1 MAQKI
6 MYRSEK
12 ELANCEK
19 TKINPSLYSPL
30 TLALVG
36 DAVYELFIRTKLI
49 ENKNELAHSVHK
61 KAIGFVCAKGQ
72 AISAEKILNVLTE
85 KEMSVFK
92 RGRNAKSP
100 TVPKNADV
108 AEYRCATGFEALI
121 GYLYLSDEQER
132 LSELMNI
139 SYKAVCEAK
148 NK

>member
-1 MAQKI
+1 M
-6 MYRSEK
+6 
-12 ELANCEK
+12 K
-19 TKINPSLYSPL
+19 TKENPSLYSPL

-49 ENKNELAHSVHK
+49 EDKSELAHKVHK

-72 AISAEKILNVLTE
+72 ATSAEKLMEVLNE

-108 AEYRCATGFEALI
+108 AQYRCATGFEALM
-121 GYLYLSDEQER
+121 GYLYLADETER
-132 LSELMNI
+132 LNQLMDI
-139 SYKAVCEAK
+139 SYKAVCDSK
-148 NK
+148 K

>member
-1 MAQKI
+1 M
-6 MYRSEK
+6 
-12 ELANCEK
+12 K
-19 TKINPSLYSPL
+19 TKENPSLYSPL

-49 ENKNELAHSVHK
+49 EDKSELAHSVHK

-72 AISAEKILNVLTE
+72 AIAAEKLMEVLNE

-108 AEYRCATGFEALI
+108 SEYRCATGFEALM
-121 GYLYLSDEQER
+121 GYLYLADETER
-132 LSELMNI
+132 LNQLMDI
-139 SYKAVCEAK
+139 SYKAVCDSK
-148 NK
+148 K

>member
-1 MAQKI
+1 M
-6 MYRSEK
+6 
-12 ELANCEK
+12 K
-19 TKINPSLYSPL
+19 TKENPSLYSPL

-49 ENKNELAHSVHK
+49 EDKSELAHSVHK

-72 AISAEKILNVLTE
+72 AIAAEKLMDVLNE

-108 AEYRCATGFEALI
+108 SEYRCATGFEALM
-121 GYLYLSDEQER
+121 GYLYLADETER
-132 LSELMNI
+132 LNQLMDI
-139 SYKAVCEAK
+139 SYKAVCDSK
-148 NK
+148 K